1 MDNIEKSDIQFLQ
14 ASEEDH
20 GLIKFMYKLAGSRMI
35 GNYQDDIPEN
45 LGEI

>member
-1 MDNIEKSDIQFLQ
+1 MDDIEKSDLQFIQDV
-14 ASEEDH
+14 EEH
-20 GLIKFMYKLAGSRMI
+20 GLIKFMYKFAGSRMI